1 MRVKVLKRFKDKY
14 TKKIYEIG
22 EIIEVTNERYEE
34 INSTAHGVLV
44 EAIEQDGGWKD
55 YADKYPLT
63 EGWLSSMTKME
74 LVEYAK
80 SKGIELNPR
89 MTKAEMIKELM

>member
-1 MRVKVLKRFKDKY
+1 MKVRVLRRFSDKY
-14 TKKIYEIG
+14 TKKIYGIG

-34 INSTAHGVLV
+34 INSTAHGILV
-44 EAIEQDGGWKD
+44 EKLDEIDLG
-55 YADKYPLT
+55 
-63 EGWLSSMTKME
+63 SMTKKE

-80 SKGIELNPR
+80 NKGIELDMR

>member
-1 MRVKVLKRFKDKY
+1 LNVKVLRKFRDKY
-14 TKKIYEIG
+14 TKEVYEKG
-22 EIIEVTNERYEE
+22 DIIEVTNERYEE

-44 EAIEQDGGWKD
+44 EKIQEVDF
-55 YADKYPLT
+55 
-63 EGWLSSMTKME
+63 ESMTKKE

-80 SKGIELNPR
+80 EKGIDLDMK

>member
-1 MRVKVLKRFKDKY
+1 MNVKVLRKFRDKY
-14 TKKIYEIG
+14 TKEVYEKG
-22 EIIEVTNERYEE
+22 DIIEVTNERYEE

-44 EAIEQDGGWKD
+44 EKIQEVDFD
-55 YADKYPLT
+55 
-63 EGWLSSMTKME
+63 SMTKKE

-80 SKGIELNPR
+80 EKGIDLDMK

>member
-1 MRVKVLKRFKDKY
+1 MKVKVLRKFRDKY
-14 TKKIYEIG
+14 TKEIYETG
-22 EIIEVTNERYEE
+22 QIIDITHERYEE

-44 EAIEQDGGWKD
+44 EKIQEVDFD
-55 YADKYPLT
+55 
-63 EGWLSSMTKME
+63 SMTKKE

-80 SKGIELNPR
+80 EKGIELDMK